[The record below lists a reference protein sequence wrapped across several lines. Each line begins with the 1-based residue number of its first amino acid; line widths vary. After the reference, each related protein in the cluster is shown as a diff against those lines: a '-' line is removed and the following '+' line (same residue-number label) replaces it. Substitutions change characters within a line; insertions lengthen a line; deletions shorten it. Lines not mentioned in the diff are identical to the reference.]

1 MVWVHMLLFTKM
13 QGLKNILSLSHT
25 LLQQHRVI
33 KHGISPNCFTPPMLK
48 ITSGTSVLA
57 KIRETLLL
65 TLLELVSL
73 YFIPEPMILIFAP
86 IFPPIDVLNTNCFP
100 MTVISLMLMLL
111 MLLNL
116 LTKYLFRHHPVLLP
130 AKPVVLISLYLMQ
143 V

>member
-1 MVWVHMLLFTKM
+1 MVWVHMQLLTKR
-13 QGLKNILSLSHT
+13 QGLKNILSLSHIQ
-25 LLQQHRVI
+25 LLLHLEI
-33 KHGISPNCFTPPMLK
+33 KNYGISPMFCMLPMLK

-86 IFPPIDVLNTNCFP
+86 IFPLVDVLNMFLVPN
-100 MTVISLMLMLL
+100 ILMLMLL

-116 LTKYLFRHHPVLLP
+116 LTLYLFKHHLTL
-130 AKPVVLISLYLMQ
+130 
-143 V
+143 